1 MEPTTVEVDAFVT
14 FTLAILLLF
23 VGKEL
28 TQRMPTLR
36 KYSIPEPVVG
46 GFLCTLVVGLLYFV
60 ANIRIHFDLNVRD
73 LLLLYFFAGIGLK
86 SEVKTLVAG
95 GRPLVVLLALSATFI
110 ILQNMLGMGVASTF
124 GLDPRAGLLVGSIS
138 LVGGIGTTLAWVP
151 DFTERLGITN
161 ALEIGTA
168 GSMLGLIIACIIG
181 GPIANYLMREHK
193 LQPSHDARLE
203 IGVVHGAD
211 SADTRLDYYGVLRA
225 WLWLN
230 LALLLGQGLASM
242 IRSTGLNLAL
252 LLGQGLAS
260 MIRSSGLNLPDF
272 VGSLLAGIVLRNI
285 TPLILPRQSARN
297 WKKVSQ
303 GLALISDICLGM
315 FLTMAL
321 MGLQLWALKGVF
333 GFVFSTLVLQ
343 VILTLFYTI
352 WVVFRFMGKDYEAAV
367 LCAGFGGIALG
378 STSTAVANMSAV
390 TRQYGAAHRAFII
403 VPLVGGFFIDLVN
416 ALVISWLSR

>member
-46 GFLCTLVVGLLYFV
+46 GFLCTLVVGLVYFV
-60 ANIRIHFDLNVRD
+60 ANVRIHFDLNVRD

-193 LQPSHDARLE
+193 LQPSHDARLD

-211 SADTRLDYYGVLRA
+211 TTDTRLDYYGVLRA

-230 LALLLGQGLASM
+230 LALMLGQGLAAL
-242 IRSTGLNLAL
+242 IRSA
-252 LLGQGLAS
+252 
-260 MIRSSGLNLPDF
+260 GLNLPDF

>member
-1 MEPTTVEVDAFVT
+1 MNPMEPTTVEVDAFVT

-46 GFLCTLVVGLLYFV
+46 GFLCTLVVGLVYFV
-60 ANIRIHFDLNVRD
+60 ANVRIHFDLNVRD

-151 DFTERLGITN
+151 DFTDRLGISN

-168 GSMLGLIIACIIG
+168 SSMLGLIIACIIG

-242 IRSTGLNLAL
+242 IRST
-252 LLGQGLAS
+252 
-260 MIRSSGLNLPDF
+260 GLNLPDF

>member
-1 MEPTTVEVDAFVT
+1 MNPMEPTTVEVDAFVT

-46 GFLCTLVVGLLYFV
+46 GFLCTLVVGLVYFV

-242 IRSTGLNLAL
+242 IRSTGLNL
-252 LLGQGLAS
+252 
-260 MIRSSGLNLPDF
+260 PDF

-333 GFVFSTLVLQ
+333 GFVFSTRVMQ

>member
-46 GFLCTLVVGLLYFV
+46 GFLCTLVVGLVYFV

-73 LLLLYFFAGIGLK
+73 LLLLYFFAGIVLK

-242 IRSTGLNLAL
+242 IRSTGLNL
-252 LLGQGLAS
+252 
-260 MIRSSGLNLPDF
+260 PDF

>member
-1 MEPTTVEVDAFVT
+1 MNPMEPTTVEVDAFVT

-46 GFLCTLVVGLLYFV
+46 GFLCTLVVGLVYFV

-161 ALEIGTA
+161 AMEIGTA

-242 IRSTGLNLAL
+242 IRST
-252 LLGQGLAS
+252 
-260 MIRSSGLNLPDF
+260 GLNLPDF

>member
-1 MEPTTVEVDAFVT
+1 MNPMEPTTVEVDAFVT

-46 GFLCTLVVGLLYFV
+46 GFLCTLVVGLVYFV
-60 ANIRIHFDLNVRD
+60 ANVRIHFDLNVRD

-161 ALEIGTA
+161 AMEIGTA

-242 IRSTGLNLAL
+242 IRST
-252 LLGQGLAS
+252 
-260 MIRSSGLNLPDF
+260 GLNLPDF

>member
-1 MEPTTVEVDAFVT
+1 MNPMEPTTVEVDAFVT

-46 GFLCTLVVGLLYFV
+46 GFLCTLVVGLVYFV
-60 ANIRIHFDLNVRD
+60 ANVRIHFDLNVRD

-242 IRSTGLNLAL
+242 IRSTGLNL
-252 LLGQGLAS
+252 
-260 MIRSSGLNLPDF
+260 PDF

>member
-46 GFLCTLVVGLLYFV
+46 GFLCTLVVGLVYFV
-60 ANIRIHFDLNVRD
+60 ANVRIHFDLNVRD

-242 IRSTGLNLAL
+242 IRSTGLNL
-252 LLGQGLAS
+252 
-260 MIRSSGLNLPDF
+260 PDF

>member
-1 MEPTTVEVDAFVT
+1 MNPMEPTTVEVDAFVT

-242 IRSTGLNLAL
+242 IRSTGLNL
-252 LLGQGLAS
+252 
-260 MIRSSGLNLPDF
+260 PDF

-285 TPLILPRQSARN
+285 TPLFLPRQSARN

>member
-1 MEPTTVEVDAFVT
+1 MNPMEPTTVEVDAFVT

-46 GFLCTLVVGLLYFV
+46 GFLCTLVVGLVYFV

-203 IGVVHGAD
+203 IGVVHDAD

-242 IRSTGLNLAL
+242 IRST
-252 LLGQGLAS
+252 
-260 MIRSSGLNLPDF
+260 GLNLPDF

>member
-1 MEPTTVEVDAFVT
+1 MNPMEPTTVEVDAFVT

-46 GFLCTLVVGLLYFV
+46 LVYFV

-168 GSMLGLIIACIIG
+168 ASMLGLIIACIIG

-242 IRSTGLNLAL
+242 IRST
-252 LLGQGLAS
+252 
-260 MIRSSGLNLPDF
+260 GLNLPDF

>member
-1 MEPTTVEVDAFVT
+1 MNPMEPTTVEVDAFVT

-168 GSMLGLIIACIIG
+168 SSMLGLIIACIIG

-242 IRSTGLNLAL
+242 IRST
-252 LLGQGLAS
+252 
-260 MIRSSGLNLPDF
+260 GLNLPDF

>member
-242 IRSTGLNLAL
+242 IRS
-252 LLGQGLAS
+252 
-260 MIRSSGLNLPDF
+260 SGLNLPDF

>member
-1 MEPTTVEVDAFVT
+1 MNPMEPTTVEVDAFVT

-46 GFLCTLVVGLLYFV
+46 GFLCTLVVGLVYFV
-60 ANIRIHFDLNVRD
+60 ANVRIHFDLNVRD

-242 IRSTGLNLAL
+242 IRSTGLNL
-252 LLGQGLAS
+252 
-260 MIRSSGLNLPDF
+260 PDF

-390 TRQYGAAHRAFII
+390 TRLYGAAHRAFII

>member
-1 MEPTTVEVDAFVT
+1 MFEFDAFVT

-23 VGKEL
+23 IGKEL
-28 TQRMPTLR
+28 TQRMPALR

-46 GFLCTLVVGLLYFV
+46 GFLCTLVVGLVYFV

-95 GRPLVVLLALSATFI
+95 GRPLLVLLALSATFI
-110 ILQNMLGMGVASTF
+110 ILQNMLGMGVANTF

-151 DFTERLGITN
+151 DFTDRLGISN

-168 GSMLGLIIACIIG
+168 SSMLGLIMACVIG

-193 LQPSHDARLE
+193 LQPSHDARLD

-211 SADTRLDYYGVLRA
+211 TTDTRLDYYGVLRA

-230 LALLLGQGLASM
+230 LALMLGQGLAAL
-242 IRSTGLNLAL
+242 IRSA
-252 LLGQGLAS
+252 
-260 MIRSSGLNLPDF
+260 GLNLPDF

-297 WKKVSQ
+297 WKK
-303 GLALISDICLGM
+303 
-315 FLTMAL
+315 
-321 MGLQLWALKGVF
+321 
-333 GFVFSTLVLQ
+333 
-343 VILTLFYTI
+343 
-352 WVVFRFMGKDYEAAV
+352 
-367 LCAGFGGIALG
+367 
-378 STSTAVANMSAV
+378 SA
-390 TRQYGAAHRAFII
+390 RA
-403 VPLVGGFFIDLVN
+403 
-416 ALVISWLSR
+416 WH

>member
-1 MEPTTVEVDAFVT
+1 MNPMEPTTVEVDAFVT

-46 GFLCTLVVGLLYFV
+46 GFLCTLVVGLVYFV

-168 GSMLGLIIACIIG
+168 GRMLGLIIACIIG

-242 IRSTGLNLAL
+242 IRST
-252 LLGQGLAS
+252 
-260 MIRSSGLNLPDF
+260 GLNLPDF

>member
-1 MEPTTVEVDAFVT
+1 MNPMEPTTVEVDAFVT

-46 GFLCTLVVGLLYFV
+46 GFLCTLVVGLVYFV

-242 IRSTGLNLAL
+242 IRSTGLNL
-252 LLGQGLAS
+252 
-260 MIRSSGLNLPDF
+260 PDF

-416 ALVISWLSR
+416 ALAISWLSR

>member
-1 MEPTTVEVDAFVT
+1 MNPMEPTTVEVDAFVT

-46 GFLCTLVVGLLYFV
+46 GFLCTLVVGLVYFV

-181 GPIANYLMREHK
+181 GPIANYLMREQ

-242 IRSTGLNLAL
+242 IRSTGLNL
-252 LLGQGLAS
+252 
-260 MIRSSGLNLPDF
+260 PDF

-285 TPLILPRQSARN
+285 TPLILPR
-297 WKKVSQ
+297 
-303 GLALISDICLGM
+303 
-315 FLTMAL
+315 
-321 MGLQLWALKGVF
+321 
-333 GFVFSTLVLQ
+333 
-343 VILTLFYTI
+343 
-352 WVVFRFMGKDYEAAV
+352 
-367 LCAGFGGIALG
+367 
-378 STSTAVANMSAV
+378 
-390 TRQYGAAHRAFII
+390 
-403 VPLVGGFFIDLVN
+403 
-416 ALVISWLSR
+416 

>member
-242 IRSTGLNLAL
+242 IRSTGLNL
-252 LLGQGLAS
+252 
-260 MIRSSGLNLPDF
+260 PDF

>member
-46 GFLCTLVVGLLYFV
+46 GFLCTLVVGLVYFV

-242 IRSTGLNLAL
+242 IRSTGLNL
-252 LLGQGLAS
+252 
-260 MIRSSGLNLPDF
+260 PDF

-367 LCAGFGGIALG
+367 LCTGFGGIALG

>member
-1 MEPTTVEVDAFVT
+1 MVDSTIKVDAFVS

-23 VGKEL
+23 IGKEL
-28 TQRMPTLR
+28 TQRMSALLR
-36 KYSIPEPVVG
+36 YSIPEPVVG
-46 GFLCTLVVGLLYFV
+46 GFLCTLVVGLVYFV
-60 ANIRIHFDLNVRD
+60 GNVRIVFDLEVRD

-86 SEVKTLVAG
+86 SEVRTLING
-95 GRPLVVLLALSATFI
+95 GRPLLVLLALSATFI
-110 ILQNMLGMGVASTF
+110 VLQNALGMSVANTF
-124 GLDPRAGLLVGSIS
+124 GLDPRAGLLVGSVS

-151 DFTERLGITN
+151 DFTNRLGITN

-181 GPIANYLMREHK
+181 GPIASYLMRQHK
-193 LQPSHDARLE
+193 LAPSHDGRLD
-203 IGVVHGAD
+203 IGVPHDAD
-211 SADTRLDYYGVLRA
+211 SSETRLDYYGVLRA

-230 LALLLGQGLASM
+230 LALMLGQGLATLL
-242 IRSTGLNLAL
+242 RST
-252 LLGQGLAS
+252 
-260 MIRSSGLNLPDF
+260 GLNLPDF
-272 VGSLLAGIVLRNI
+272 VGSLMAGIVLRN
-285 TPLILPRQSARN
+285 TLPLLLPKQSARN
-297 WKKVSQ
+297 WKKVAQ

-333 GFVFSTLVLQ
+333 GFVFTTLTLQ
-343 VILTLFYTI
+343 VLLTVIYTI

-416 ALVISWLSR
+416 ALVISWMSR

>member
-1 MEPTTVEVDAFVT
+1 MNPMEPTTVEVDAFVT

-46 GFLCTLVVGLLYFV
+46 GLLCTLVVGLLYFV

-242 IRSTGLNLAL
+242 IRSTGLNL
-252 LLGQGLAS
+252 
-260 MIRSSGLNLPDF
+260 PDF

-416 ALVISWLSR
+416 ALVISWMSR

>member
-1 MEPTTVEVDAFVT
+1 MNPMEPTTVEVDAFVT

-46 GFLCTLVVGLLYFV
+46 GFLCTLVVGLVYFV

-242 IRSTGLNLAL
+242 IRSTGLNL
-252 LLGQGLAS
+252 
-260 MIRSSGLNLPDF
+260 PDF

-352 WVVFRFMGKDYEAAV
+352 WVVFRLMGKDYQAAV

>member
-1 MEPTTVEVDAFVT
+1 MNPMEPTTVEVDAFVT

-46 GFLCTLVVGLLYFV
+46 GLLCTLVVGLLYFV

-242 IRSTGLNLAL
+242 IRSTGLNL
-252 LLGQGLAS
+252 
-260 MIRSSGLNLPDF
+260 PDF

-352 WVVFRFMGKDYEAAV
+352 WVVFRLMGKDYQAAV

>member
-1 MEPTTVEVDAFVT
+1 MNPMEPTTVEVDAFVT

-73 LLLLYFFAGIGLK
+73 LLQLYFFAGIGLK

-242 IRSTGLNLAL
+242 IRSTGLNL
-252 LLGQGLAS
+252 
-260 MIRSSGLNLPDF
+260 PDF

-367 LCAGFGGIALG
+367 LCTGFGGIALG

>member
-1 MEPTTVEVDAFVT
+1 MKPSTLEVDAFVT

-28 TQRMPTLR
+28 TQRMPALR

-46 GFLCTLVVGLLYFV
+46 GFLCTLVVGLVYFV

-95 GRPLVVLLALSATFI
+95 GRPLLVLLALSATFI

-168 GSMLGLIIACIIG
+168 SSMLGLIIACIIG
-181 GPIANYLMREHK
+181 GPIANHLMRKHK
-193 LQPSHDARLE
+193 LQPSHDARLD

-230 LALLLGQGLASM
+230 LALMLGQGLATL
-242 IRSTGLNLAL
+242 IRST
-252 LLGQGLAS
+252 
-260 MIRSSGLNLPDF
+260 GLNLPDF

-343 VILTLFYTI
+343 VILTLLYTL

-416 ALVISWLSR
+416 ALVISWMSR

>member
-1 MEPTTVEVDAFVT
+1 MNPMEPTTVEVDAFVT

-46 GFLCTLVVGLLYFV
+46 GFLCTLVVGLVYFV

-138 LVGGIGTTLAWVP
+138 LVGGIGTTLACVP

-203 IGVVHGAD
+203 IGVVHDAD

-242 IRSTGLNLAL
+242 IRSTGLT
-252 LLGQGLAS
+252 
-260 MIRSSGLNLPDF
+260 LPDF
-272 VGSLLAGIVLRNI
+272 VGSLLAGIVLRTI
-285 TPLILPRQSARN
+285 PPLILPRQSARN

>member
-1 MEPTTVEVDAFVT
+1 MNPMEPTTVEVDAFVT

-242 IRSTGLNLAL
+242 IRSTGLNL
-252 LLGQGLAS
+252 
-260 MIRSSGLNLPDF
+260 PDF

-416 ALVISWLSR
+416 ALAISWLSR

>member
-46 GFLCTLVVGLLYFV
+46 GFLCTLVVGLVYFV

-203 IGVVHGAD
+203 IGVVHDAD

-242 IRSTGLNLAL
+242 IRST
-252 LLGQGLAS
+252 
-260 MIRSSGLNLPDF
+260 GLNLPDF

>member
-1 MEPTTVEVDAFVT
+1 MNPMEPTTVEVDAFVT

-46 GFLCTLVVGLLYFV
+46 GFLCTLVVGLVYFV

-242 IRSTGLNLAL
+242 IRSTGLNL
-252 LLGQGLAS
+252 
-260 MIRSSGLNLPDF
+260 PDF

-416 ALVISWLSR
+416 ALVISWMSR

>member
-1 MEPTTVEVDAFVT
+1 MNPMEPTTVEVDAFVT

-151 DFTERLGITN
+151 DVTERLGITN

-181 GPIANYLMREHK
+181 GPSANYLMREHK

-242 IRSTGLNLAL
+242 IRST
-252 LLGQGLAS
+252 
-260 MIRSSGLNLPDF
+260 GLNLPDF

>member
-1 MEPTTVEVDAFVT
+1 MDYTTFKVDAFVS
-14 FTLAILLLF
+14 FTLAIVLLF

-28 TQRMPTLR
+28 TQRLSALR
-36 KYSIPEPVVG
+36 RYSIPEPVVG
-46 GFLCTLVVGLLYFV
+46 GFLCTVVVGLVYLL
-60 ANIRIHFDLNVRD
+60 ANVRIVFDLEVRD

-86 SEVKTLVAG
+86 SEVRTLING
-95 GRPLVVLLALSATFI
+95 GRPLLVLLALSIVFI
-110 ILQNMLGMGVASTF
+110 LLQNLLGMGVARTF
-124 GLDPRAGLLVGSIS
+124 GFDSRAGLLVGSVS

-151 DFTERLGITN
+151 DFINRLGISN

-168 GSMLGLIIACIIG
+168 SSMLGLIIACVIG
-181 GPIANYLMREHK
+181 GPIASYLMRQHK
-193 LQPSHDARLE
+193 LTPSHDGRLD
-203 IGVVHGAD
+203 IGVAHDAD
-211 SADTRLDYYGVLRA
+211 SSETRLDYYGVLRA

-230 LALLLGQGLASM
+230 LALMLGQGL
-242 IRSTGLNLAL
+242 TGLT
-252 LLGQGLAS
+252 
-260 MIRSSGLNLPDF
+260 RSAGLNLPDF
-272 VGSLLAGIVLRNI
+272 VGSLMAGIVLRNI
-285 TPLILPRQSARN
+285 SPLVLPQKSARN
-297 WKKVSQ
+297 WKKTSQ

-333 GFVFSTLVLQ
+333 GFVFTTLTLQ
-343 VILTLFYTI
+343 VLLTVTYTLWI
-352 WVVFRFMGKDYEAAV
+352 VFRLMGKDYEAAV

-416 ALVISWLSR
+416 ALVIGWLSR

>member
-46 GFLCTLVVGLLYFV
+46 GFLCTLVVGLVYFV

-151 DFTERLGITN
+151 DFTERLGISN

-242 IRSTGLNLAL
+242 IRST
-252 LLGQGLAS
+252 
-260 MIRSSGLNLPDF
+260 GLNLPDF

>member
-1 MEPTTVEVDAFVT
+1 
-14 FTLAILLLF
+14 
-23 VGKEL
+23 
-28 TQRMPTLR
+28 
-36 KYSIPEPVVG
+36 
-46 GFLCTLVVGLLYFV
+46 
-60 ANIRIHFDLNVRD
+60 
-73 LLLLYFFAGIGLK
+73 
-86 SEVKTLVAG
+86 
-95 GRPLVVLLALSATFI
+95 
-110 ILQNMLGMGVASTF
+110 MLGMGVASTF

-242 IRSTGLNLAL
+242 IRST
-252 LLGQGLAS
+252 
-260 MIRSSGLNLPDF
+260 GLNLPDF